1 MTYLII
7 GNNQSNIKVAILEI
21 ISQSWKKEIEE
32 NLLDLGHPDIHLLES
47 KNIKSF
53 GIEDVKTL
61 QKEMIFSP
69 YSEKSQIAI
78 VFNAEKLTTE
88 AQNSFLK
95 TLEDS
100 GETSIYILA
109 TTNEKNL
116 LPTIL
121 SRSQKIY
128 TKEKLEEKREISKP
142 NILSMSL
149 VDAFQEIEKIA
160 KNRKDTESLLDE
172 INAYF
177 QGILEMELDSSKHPN
192 QICANIQEV
201 VKIRRRVDAN
211 GNRRLL
217 LENLFLVLTS

>member
-160 KNRKDTESLLDE
+160 KNRKDTETLLDE

>member
-95 TLEDS
+95 ALEDS